1 MSPMQSTLYTML
13 YIAAKIYG
21 KKIDRYAS
29 WRKRTGRPAQP
40 KQKNQKGA
48 STRLHMK
55 TGGSAAP
62 NRARRTRFDP
72 PAPVAH
78 PDQIPLSLVS
88 FPLAKPKPSLNTPV
102 VVRIP
107 RLP

>member
-1 MSPMQSTLYTML
+1 MPRGEREP
-13 YIAAKIYG
+13 A
-21 KKIDRYAS
+21 
-29 WRKRTGRPAQP
+29 AQP
-40 KQKNQKGA
+40 NQKNQKGA